1 MKEEATSYK
10 IKALEV
16 WLEIIKL
23 KPCPSFNFP
32 ITGISVV
39 PFVFNFV
46 HQKDEGVKAGNP
58 AATEEGKIK
67 KKKTLYC
74 VTTNNCAEAKR
85 RLAPSPAK
93 INEIKGIT
101 RQRLLRTNGPACRIN
116 HRRKCIIAPAGM
128 QNYSNQY
135 VPTLRDVDYGGRLK
149 RLS

>member
-1 MKEEATSYK
+1 MKEAATSYK

-67 KKKTLYC
+67 KKK
-74 VTTNNCAEAKR
+74 N
-85 RLAPSPAK
+85 P
-93 INEIKGIT
+93 
-101 RQRLLRTNGPACRIN
+101 LLCNHQQLCRSQE
-116 HRRKCIIAPAGM
+116 KAG
-128 QNYSNQY
+128 S
-135 VPTLRDVDYGGRLK
+135 
-149 RLS
+149 